1 MNKLQ
6 ALELSTGLSNLV
18 TGMEDE
24 LLKNI
29 AAYLLSG
36 KAETETSKWKIR
48 KLAELGK
55 LNQKNIETIKSYVP
69 YEKDL
74 AELTIKRAAV
84 DAFAHAETGFRKLV
98 IDGLVKDAPTG
109 SMDKTMRKTLTMLGK
124 QAANDL
130 NLVNTTMQIKAKQ
143 MANTAIHNAADLA
156 ESQPFLD
163 MLGRA
168 AGKNVTGTESLTA
181 AVSTCLKDM
190 AQKGIPAFVD
200 KSGRK
205 WTPEAYV
212 NMCVRTTASNVG
224 TQAMF
229 ERMKDY
235 KSRIIEVSS
244 HSGARPKCA
253 KDQGKLYDLDN
264 DSGYVEDANGKKI
277 RYYPFSSTSYGKPD
291 GLFGINC
298 RHKMYPFVPKC
309 STQKYF
315 PYDDE
320 ENAAEYKRIQK
331 QRQLERNVRAAKREC
346 MMLKDGDP
354 EMFQK
359 ASVKLKNS
367 TRQLKSY
374 CDSNDLMYMN
384 ERTSVMGYGRSEA
397 GRVTAAYNRELKD
410 EEKKLN
416 FGKEELLKEKNVTN
430 NISLSVNESDLLE
443 KAENDLSVLPQRHRK
458 IIDNAIKRVVL
469 TDDTSGYSRKS
480 NTLFINTEMNDGDMV
495 HEAGHVIFHE
505 LNIQEDEKY
514 QRVLKKGIENVTN
527 YDIIENKD
535 YEKPFYQLVTESD
548 KFVSDYQKRVY
559 SYDPSTVDWSAQFD
573 FNSLREYFS
582 EGYRAF
588 FKSPELLKEKDNDL
602 YEYIRRLVDDD

>member
-1 MNKLQ
+1 MNKLK

-29 AAYLLSG
+29 AVYLLSG

-55 LNQKNIETIKSYVP
+55 LNQKNIETIKSYIP
-69 YEKDL
+69 HEKDL

-84 DAFAHAETGFRKLV
+84 DAFAHAETGFRKMV
-98 IDGLVKDAPTG
+98 IDGLVKDAPAG
-109 SMDKTMRKTLTMLGK
+109 SMEKSMRKTLTMLGK
-124 QAANDL
+124 QAATDL

-143 MANTAIHNAADLA
+143 MANTAIHKAADLA
-156 ESQPFLD
+156 ENQPFLD

-168 AGKNVTGTESLTA
+168 AGKTVTGTESLTA

-190 AQKGIPAFVD
+190 AQKGIPAFID

-264 DSGYVEDANGKKI
+264 GSGYVEDANGKKI

-315 PYDDE
+315 PYDEE
-320 ENAAEYKRIQK
+320 ENAAEYKRVQK

-374 CDSNDLMYMN
+374 CDSNGLTYMN

-397 GRVTAAYNRELKD
+397 ARVTAAYKRELRAEQERLNKVLDKTGESGIID
-410 EEKKLN
+410 EKVNNGEITLTLNSEKQAPHMQATKAA
-416 FGKEELLKEKNVTN
+416 GKSYFTIGIDELQEIVNKKHGTGLIRVTNTGQIRETITVDNDIAVNVSNDTREESPTNRFTIHYSKRRTHAVPSRKEK
-430 NISLSVNESDLLE
+430 
-443 KAENDLSVLPQRHRK
+443 
-458 IIDNAIKRVVL
+458 
-469 TDDTSGYSRKS
+469 
-480 NTLFINTEMNDGDMV
+480 
-495 HEAGHVIFHE
+495 
-505 LNIQEDEKY
+505 
-514 QRVLKKGIENVTN
+514 
-527 YDIIENKD
+527 
-535 YEKPFYQLVTESD
+535 
-548 KFVSDYQKRVY
+548 
-559 SYDPSTVDWSAQFD
+559 
-573 FNSLREYFS
+573 
-582 EGYRAF
+582 
-588 FKSPELLKEKDNDL
+588 
-602 YEYIRRLVDDD
+602 